1 MTVPHRRWS
10 WLAFTVG
17 LVIGIPIGA
26 VALIVLLQILT
37 VVISP

>member
-1 MTVPHRRWS
+1 MPTTHRRWS
-10 WLAFTVG
+10 WLAFAVG

>member
-1 MTVPHRRWS
+1 MSTTHRRWS
-10 WLAFTVG
+10 WLAFAVG
-17 LVIGIPIGA
+17 LAVGIPIGA

>member
-1 MTVPHRRWS
+1 MSVPRRRWS
-10 WLAFTVG
+10 WLAFAVG
-17 LVIGIPIGA
+17 LVVGIPIGA